1 MFITLGRSGRAW
13 LLFLAGLA
21 TVLGL
26 ARLTLPWERP
36 PLDGMDAGPGR
47 PVAAPA
53 GGERAA
59 VTRGPEEGRQVAL
72 TFDVLEGERVVVQ
85 VLDALAW
92 RRTPATFFVTGLWA
106 RAHPD
111 LVRQMVAAGHEVA
124 LRQPPRPGAGAG
136 LEGGPSGPGP
146 GRGSGRPGPAG
157 GGPDPGLYEE
167 ATRLAR
173 LSGQPVRY
181 VRPAQVGLVE
191 PAGAP
196 GPGGGPAGRPPQGV
210 RPVLWSLDL
219 QDWMNPG
226 TDYIVYR
233 AGQARPGD
241 ILLLQASDF
250 ARQTP
255 RALPR
260 VLDQLAQLGL
270 RPVTLSTLLG
280 EGDAATP

>member
-1 MFITLGRSGRAW
+1 MFITLGRSGRTW

-72 TFDVLEGERVVVQ
+72 TFDVLEGERVVLQ
-85 VLDALAW
+85 VLDTLAW

-106 RAHPD
+106 QGHPD

-124 LRQPPRPGAGAG
+124 LREPLRPGAA
-136 LEGGPSGPGP
+136 LEGGPPGPGP
-146 GRGSGRPGPAG
+146 GRRSGRPGAG
-157 GGPDPGLYEE
+157 GADPGLQEE
-167 ATRLAR
+167 AARLAR
-173 LSGQPVRY
+173 LAGQPVRY
-181 VRPAQVGLVE
+181 VRPAQVGLLE

-196 GPGGGPAGRPPQGV
+196 GPAGGPAGRAPQGV

-226 TDYIVYR
+226 TDYIAYR

-260 VLDQLAQLGL
+260 VLDQLAQRGL

-280 EGDAATP
+280 KAGPAAP